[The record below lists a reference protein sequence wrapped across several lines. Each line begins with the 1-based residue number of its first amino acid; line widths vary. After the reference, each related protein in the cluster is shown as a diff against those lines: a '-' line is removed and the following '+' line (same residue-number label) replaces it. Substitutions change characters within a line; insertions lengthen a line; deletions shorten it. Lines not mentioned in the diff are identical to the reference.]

1 MTERDY
7 RGPDS
12 RRVQQMFAGIAH
24 RYDFLNHFLSISVD
38 RHWRKVTAT
47 KVRDL
52 IGPSPALCLD
62 ACSGTGDLALALDRS
77 LQTQVIASD
86 FCHPMLTRAH
96 GKFAGHNIRTIEA
109 DALELPFPDG
119 CFDVLTIAFGLRNLE
134 NPYRRLREIRRVL
147 KPRGAVVILEFS
159 KPVVPVF
166 SHVFNFYFRHILP
179 LLGGIVS
186 GDGSAYEYLPDS
198 VGKFPNQ
205 EQLLERMQEAD
216 FVETGYRNLSGGIA
230 ALHWGR
236 VPD

>member
-1 MTERDY
+1 MCSSDLNLQDPY
-7 RGPDS
+7 RGL
-12 RRVQQMFAGIAH
+12 H
-24 RYDFLNHFLSISVD
+24 
-38 RHWRKVTAT
+38 
-47 KVRDL
+47 
-52 IGPSPALCLD
+52 
-62 ACSGTGDLALALDRS
+62 
-77 LQTQVIASD
+77 
-86 FCHPMLTRAH
+86 
-96 GKFAGHNIRTIEA
+96 
-109 DALELPFPDG
+109 
-119 CFDVLTIAFGLRNLE
+119 
-134 NPYRRLREIRRVL
+134 EIRRVL
-147 KPRGAVVILEFS
+147 KPRGAAVILEFS